1 MAKKKRQTFNL
12 DELNAYKK
20 AFGSPLLK
28 KEIFV
33 NIAAPAIVSGGYVFI
48 LTYYWWLAV
57 LFAIL
62 GGFYGYRV
70 SMPLNI
76 KRVYEQQA
84 LYERNRFVNYM
95 TQILSDP
102 NKTVVTALGIVAD
115 RAKGEFRDNL
125 KVLRGTLMDATPNEI
140 TEAFHGLKEKY
151 PNDIVFDLYLEQL
164 VTATIEGHGSMD
176 TLKNI
181 KSWHNSLID
190 KQKMF
195 IARKKVFAR
204 EFRMTVLIGV
214 GVVGV
219 LTICLGFPK
228 FIDYFAHFWI
238 GWVTSA
244 IYLGA
249 HFHYYRRF
257 QQQFV
262 DDDVMEVAM

>member
-1 MAKKKRQTFNL
+1 RQTFNL

-20 AFGSPLLK
+20 AFGNPLLK

-33 NIAAPAIVSGGYVFI
+33 SIAGPAIVSGGYVFI
-48 LTYYWWLAV
+48 LTYYWWLAAI
-57 LFAIL
+57 FAIV
-62 GGFYGYRV
+62 GGIYGYRV
-70 SMPLNI
+70 SMPMNI

-84 LYERNRFVNYM
+84 LYERNRFINYM

-102 NKTVVTALGIVAD
+102 SKTVVTALGIVAD

-125 KVLRGTLMDATPNEI
+125 KKLRGTLMDATPNDV
-140 TEAFHGLKEKY
+140 TKAFHDLKEKY

-164 VTATIEGHGSMD
+164 VTATIEGRASMD

-181 KSWHNSLID
+181 KSWHNSLLD

-195 IARKKVFAR
+195 IDKKKGFSKD
-204 EFRMTVLIGV
+204 FRLTALIGV
-214 GVVGV
+214 GIVAV
-219 LTICLGFPK
+219 LTVSLGLPK

-238 GWVTSA
+238 GWVTSL

-249 HFHYYRRF
+249 HFHYYRRY
-257 QQQFV
+257 QKQIV
-262 DDDVMEVAM
+262 DDDVMEVTV